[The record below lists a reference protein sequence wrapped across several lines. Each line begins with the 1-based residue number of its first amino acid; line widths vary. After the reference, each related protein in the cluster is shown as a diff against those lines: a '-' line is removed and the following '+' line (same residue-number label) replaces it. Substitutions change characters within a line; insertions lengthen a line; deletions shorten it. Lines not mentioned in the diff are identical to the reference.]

1 MKTRQTCQYLS
12 LYRSFFREWCLK
24 KIPRFYKNSFK
35 ILVSSANEKVS
46 LLDDVGF
53 QAACESFGVNDE
65 AASKVVSTSLKNM
78 STSWS
83 PGVYR
88 WVEERRKP
96 WDLCS
101 CEFKESLLK
110 YRRSFI
116 TILNLMFFVSLE
128 DLSKTYNKTVS
139 AAKVI
144 SVTELQAKDSKYV

>member
-1 MKTRQTCQYLS
+1 M
-12 LYRSFFREWCLK
+12 
-24 KIPRFYKNSFK
+24 
-35 ILVSSANEKVS
+35 
-46 LLDDVGF
+46 
-53 QAACESFGVNDE
+53 NDE

-88 WVEERRKP
+88 WVGERRKT

>member
-1 MKTRQTCQYLS
+1 MS
-12 LYRSFFREWCLK
+12 
-24 KIPRFYKNSFK
+24 
-35 ILVSSANEKVS
+35 
-46 LLDDVGF
+46 
-53 QAACESFGVNDE
+53 DE
-65 AASKVVSTSLKNM
+65 VASKVVSTSLENM

-83 PGVYR
+83 PGLYR

-110 YRRSFI
+110 YGHSFI
-116 TILNLMFFVSLE
+116 AILNLTFFVCLA